1 MQIPTLKKSYLLIA
15 TVLIGLNAQA
25 NEWQPVEVEQLIEL
39 PVNLIEK
46 RIQQDFNLSPMASK
60 LSHIE
65 TALVSQGEKIK
76 ALQAIVQEAKD
87 NEMIDEKVNL
97 VKVKSDFLDN
107 MQEGQLLR
115 QKSLSQKIDLYQA
128 VLEKLYQQQNRQQ
141 SSALYQVKQQ
151 QEAARERM
159 EKVMAKV
166 DAAMYE
172 QGLTQ
177 TTPYADEFTKNLAKI
192 NKLKEAIQSHKAN
205 MSPMV
210 NGIEV
215 STEEYVRQLLMQ
227 VASEQSLL
235 DQEALMLSYMSRLVA
250 LDAQALEYAINIED
264 EDASGSKIE
273 STTTPATSVS
283 LFL

>member
-192 NKLKEAIQSHKAN
+192 NKLKEA
-205 MSPMV
+205 
-210 NGIEV
+210 
-215 STEEYVRQLLMQ
+215 L
-227 VASEQSLL
+227 
-235 DQEALMLSYMSRLVA
+235 
-250 LDAQALEYAINIED
+250 
-264 EDASGSKIE
+264 
-273 STTTPATSVS
+273 STTKPTTIKRTISG
-283 LFL
+283 